1 MTTER
6 VLQIFVNALPHVS
19 IAFFVAA
26 LTQILY
32 VTLSDI
38 GKSPKVRGEFCY
50 SPKTALIPQTSHL
63 TVIKTT
69 NSSSQQENKFVKK
82 SKPSPRRIIASYYMY
97 SMAACLPLMSTLHLP
112 VVNEPGCVVE
122 GYFPRNIVPLVE
134 DVPADRTEQK

>member
-26 LTQILY
+26 LIQILY

-38 GKSPKVRGEFCY
+38 GKSPKIGGEFCY

-69 NSSSQQENKFVKK
+69 NSSCQQENKFVKK

-97 SMAACLPLMSTLHLP
+97 SMGGLLTFN
-112 VVNEPGCVVE
+112 VNTSSSCCEWTGMCCRRLFSSQYSSFS
-122 GYFPRNIVPLVE
+122 GRC
-134 DVPADRTEQK
+134 ASW